1 MAKIKVENKTPKKA
15 QRDPLFVDEKYTGTE
30 PVWDTERALQFTQE
44 EFDHQLR
51 KSLRYYN
58 YYYGTKDLKK
68 FLVQWVREYSDKH
81 KTFDKV
87 TIDRFAKSADS
98 LTPFTACA
106 IVKAHTKGM
115 PLQEQHITYLVS
127 TVHKVLDLAKDE
139 IVVEEKDATVK
150 TVAKA
155 PTIQDRLNEKM
166 SELIGEIEGFY
177 DEVQTGAT
185 KFKAYDFFVA
195 KNVPQAQLGKFERI
209 FEKRKAE
216 LAEAQTK
223 KDEQLVEA
231 YSHLKAADIKRI
243 SAFIDDFLGAVA
255 QYRGVKKATK
265 KASVRKPPAKEKLVA
280 KLKYLKNDT
289 VNKLVSINPVD
300 IIGAQ
305 ELWVYNTKTRKLGKY
320 VAEDMGGA
328 LSVKGTA
335 IVGYN
340 ENKSVQKTLRKPDQQ
355 LKDFLKAGKIEL
367 RKFLDNIKATD
378 IKLNGRINADTV
390 LLKVA

>member
-1 MAKIKVENKTPKKA
+1 MAKIKVENKAPKKA

-30 PVWDTERALQFTQE
+30 PVWDTARAEKFTPA

-51 KSLRYYN
+51 KSLAYYN
-58 YYYGTKDLKK
+58 YYYSTKDLKK
-68 FLVQWVREYSDKH
+68 FLVQWLHDNTATTKINKE
-81 KTFDKV
+81 TV
-87 TIDRFAKSADS
+87 TKFAKTSDS
-98 LTPFTACA
+98 LTPLTAPA
-106 IVKAHTKGM
+106 IIKAHLKGM
-115 PLQEQHITYLVS
+115 PLREQHITYIVK
-127 TVHKVLDLAKDE
+127 TVNKVLDLAKDE
-139 IVVEEKDATVK
+139 VVEEEKTATAK
-150 TVAKA
+150 STVKA

-166 SELIGEIEGFY
+166 SELIGEIEGYY
-177 DEVQTGAT
+177 DEVQTGTT
-185 KFKAYDFFVA
+185 KFKAYDFFVS

-243 SAFIDDFLGAVA
+243 TAFIDDFLGAVA

-265 KASVRKPPAKEKLVA
+265 KAAVRKPPQKEKLVA
-280 KLKYLKNDT
+280 KLKYLKNDAT
-289 VNKLVSINPVD
+289 NKLVSINPVD

-335 IVGYN
+335 IVGFN
-340 ENKSVQKTLRKPDQQ
+340 EHKSVQKTLRKPDQQ

>member
-1 MAKIKVENKTPKKA
+1 MAKIKVENKTPKKTP
-15 QRDPLFVDEKYTGTE
+15 RDPLFADEKYTGGE
-30 PVWDTERALQFTQE
+30 PTWDTERAVKFTAD

-51 KSLRYYN
+51 KSLAYYN
-58 YYYGTKDLKK
+58 YYYSTKDLKK
-68 FLVQWVREYSDKH
+68 FLVQWVREHSEKT
-81 KTFDKV
+81 KTFDKA
-87 TIDRFAKSADS
+87 TIDRFAKTSDS

-115 PLQEQHITYLVS
+115 PLREQHVKYLVA
-127 TVHKVLDLAKDE
+127 TVKKVIDLAKDE
-139 IVVEEKDATVK
+139 VIVEEKTATAKPV
-150 TVAKA
+150 VKA

-177 DEVQTGAT
+177 DEVQTGTT
-185 KFKAYDFFVA
+185 KFKAYDFFIA
-195 KNVPQAQLGKFERI
+195 KNIPQAQLGKFERI

-223 KDEQLVEA
+223 KDEQLVEG

-243 SAFIDDFLGAVA
+243 TAFIDDFLGAVA

-265 KASVRKPPAKEKLVA
+265 KAAVRKPPAKEKLVA
-280 KLKYLKNDT
+280 KLKYLKNDAT
-289 VNKLVSINPVD
+289 NKLVSINPVD

-305 ELWVYNTKTRKLGKY
+305 ELWVYNIKTRKLGKY
-320 VAEDMGGA
+320 VAEDLGGA

-335 IVGYN
+335 IIGYN
-340 ENKSVQKTLRKPDQQ
+340 EMKSVQKTLRKPDQQ

-367 RKFLDNIKATD
+367 RKFLDNINATD
-378 IKLNGRINADTV
+378 IKLNGRVNGDTV

>member
-1 MAKIKVENKTPKKA
+1 MAKIKVEGKAPKKV

-30 PVWDTERALQFTQE
+30 PVWDTERALKFTAE

-51 KSLRYYN
+51 KSLAYYN

-68 FLVQWVREYSDKH
+68 FLVQWVRDYSEKN
-81 KTFDKV
+81 KTFDKA
-87 TIDRFAKSADS
+87 TIDRFARTADS

-115 PLQEQHITYLVS
+115 PLLDRHITYLIA
-127 TVHKVLDLAKDE
+127 TVNKVINLAKDE
-139 IVVEEKDATVK
+139 VAVEEKTVATAPTVK
-150 TVAKA
+150 V

-177 DEVQTGAT
+177 DEVQSKAT

-195 KNVPQAQLGKFERI
+195 NNVPQAQLGKFERI

-216 LAEAQTK
+216 IEEAQTK

-231 YSHLKAADIKRI
+231 YSHLKATDIKRI
-243 SAFIDDFLGAVA
+243 TTFIDDFLGAVS

-320 VAEDMGGA
+320 VAQDMGGA
-328 LSVKGTA
+328 LTVKGTA
-335 IVGYN
+335 IVGFD